1 MEKRNAL
8 MQWDRADSETSGNA
22 AIHTKLTAVC
32 TEALL
37 KRVEPK
43 QQSRERPCSCHRY
56 ST

>member
-8 MQWDRADSETSGNA
+8 VQWDRADSETSGNA

-37 KRVEPK
+37 NR
-43 QQSRERPCSCHRY
+43 
-56 ST
+56 